1 MESMDVKD
9 VALGLGAGV
18 LGVLIVCLVSEIIG
32 IPQSLKVLVIE
43 YSVGFLLGLCFYI
56 IKRAKS
62 SEDEDENEDE

>member
-1 MESMDVKD
+1 MDVKD

-18 LGVLIVCLVSEIIG
+18 LGVLIVCLISEIIG

-56 IKRAKS
+56 LKKAKAA
-62 SEDEDENEDE
+62 SEEDDSDD